1 MRQKIDEDIFKDSV
15 SFKIEPLKVDEQAS
29 ENWADFDKVFNKE
42 TNESNVQIEDPWSVP
57 LTNQNSANSQSENWA
72 NFDSC

>member
-15 SFKIEPLKVDEQAS
+15 SFKIEPLKVDEAAN

-42 TNESNVQIEDPWSVP
+42 TAEPTLQIADPWSAP
-57 LTNQNSANSQSENWA
+57 STNQENANSQSENWA
-72 NFDSC
+72 NFDNC